1 MSSMVYRVGAKEY
14 YITFTYAIS
23 ISRDGFTVPVV
34 GVSDLQMENPGSPGT
49 TETVGGN
56 V

>member
-1 MSSMVYRVGAKEY
+1 MCWYIELVLRN
-14 YITFTYAIS
+14 ITFTYAIS

-34 GVSDLQMENPGSPGT
+34 GVSDLQMGNPGSPGT